1 MTVTVLLPGALR
13 ADAGGQRR
21 LHLDLDRGG
30 GSTVADL
37 LDTVAASYPALE
49 RRIRDET
56 GQLRRYVNVFVDDDE
71 VRGLQGVDTPIRD
84 GATVHVLPSVAGG

>member
-1 MTVTVLLPGALR
+1 MTVLLPDALR

-30 GSTVADL
+30 GSTLADL
-37 LDTVAASYPALE
+37 LDTVAVSYPALV

-56 GQLRRYVNVFVDDDE
+56 GQLRRYVNVFVGDDE
-71 VRGLQGVDTPIRD
+71 VRGLQGVHTRVPD